1 MTTTTREKFEEQF
14 CFKQTDDWVTHYPSL
29 RTNIDQTESIWS
41 FIETIEK
48 EAEERWKQKLATYIK
63 ENKEPDTSILEKLRE
78 KLERKVQQTI
88 EQIEKTQQIR
98 DCERLNVLREIQ
110 YLLTSLEQPQTKV
123 DTEAKVWQVI
133 AENIK

>member
-63 ENKEPDTSILEKLRE
+63 ENRNTVTL
-78 KLERKVQQTI
+78 V
-88 EQIEKTQQIR
+88 QIE
-98 DCERLNVLREIQ
+98 DLNPVIQ
-110 YLLTSLEQPQTKV
+110 YIVERIKALNSPEY
-123 DTEAKVWQVI
+123 EM
-133 AENIK
+133 ENPDPIYELQAVLNKIKELWK